1 MNNIATIEK
10 LNIMKLYGMAEAFR
24 TIYETNQ
31 VKDLTIDELLA
42 YLVDSEYD
50 DKSNRKIKR
59 LIKQAK
65 FKYNTYFQQIDFN
78 TDRTIDKNLILRLRT
93 CNWIKERKNIIISG
107 PTGVGKSFIASAL
120 GHTACE
126 NKYKVLYSNS
136 QKLFGTLL
144 MSKADGSYE
153 REINKIKNK
162 ELFILDDFGL
172 KHLNV
177 DERLSL
183 LEIIED
189 RNQSSSTIIISQ
201 VPVNK
206 WHEVIGDETIGDAI
220 CDRLL
225 NNSYKITMK
234 GKSLRGKVCKPDKFY
249 K

>member
-1 MNNIATIEK
+1 MNSTATLEK
-10 LNIMKLYGMAEAFR
+10 LNIMKMYGMAEAYR

-50 DKSNRKIKR
+50 DKTNRKINR

-65 FKYNTYFQQIDFN
+65 FKYNAFFQQIDFSA
-78 TDRTIDKNLILRLRT
+78 DRTIDKNLILRLKS
-93 CNWIKERKNIIISG
+93 CNWIKERKNIIITG

-126 NKYKVLYSNS
+126 KKYKVFYYNS
-136 QKLFGTLL
+136 QKLFTSLL

-153 REINKIKNK
+153 REINKIRNK

-189 RNQSSSTIIISQ
+189 RNTASSTIIISQ

-206 WHEVIGDETIGDAI
+206 WHDIIGDETIADAI

-225 NNSYKITMK
+225 NNSYKIILK
-234 GKSLRGKVCKPDKFY
+234 GKSLRGKLQNK
-249 K
+249 